1 MPVRAAFLLGSLL
14 ALFACTSK
22 EPPKPPERV
31 VTVTT
36 APVGQR
42 DLAVTEAAVG
52 AETAIVAALGYDPTR
67 ERTGTTYIRLPFPE
81 TIALQLKVG
90 QPVRLSNFATPDQV
104 VTGRIREI
112 RPALNI
118 TTVSREVIVAVPRGE
133 KWRPR
138 GSVRG
143 EVTLGVRKNAVT
155 VPEQAV
161 VLRPAGTVVYVVEG
175 EQAKERRVSTGI
187 AREGIIEIIEGLKPG
202 ETVVVDGAALLSNDT
217 KIRIREGQS

>member
-1 MPVRAAFLLGSLL
+1 MPVRAAFLLGFLL
-14 ALFACTSK
+14 VLVACTSK

-31 VTVTT
+31 VTVTA
-36 APVGQR
+36 APATQR
-42 DLAVTEAAVG
+42 DLAVTETAVG

-67 ERTGTTYIRLPFPE
+67 TSAGAAYIRLPFPE
-81 TIALQLKVG
+81 SVARQLKVG
-90 QPVRLSNFATPDQV
+90 QPVRLSNFASPDQT

-118 TTVSREVIVAVPRGE
+118 TTVSREVIVAVPRSQ
-133 KWRPR
+133 KWRPE

-161 VLRPAGTVVYVVEG
+161 VLRPAGSVVYVVEG
-175 EQAKERRVSTGI
+175 EVAKERKVHPGI
-187 AREGIIEIIEGLKPG
+187 AREGIIEIVEGLTPG

-217 KIRIREGQS
+217 KIRTREGQS

>member
-1 MPVRAAFLLGSLL
+1 MPARATLLLGILL
-14 ALFACTSK
+14 ALAACTSK
-22 EPPKPPERV
+22 EPPRPPERV

-42 DLAVTEAAVG
+42 DLAITETAVG

-67 ERTGTTYIRLPFPE
+67 ERAGTTHIRLPFPE
-81 TIALQLKVG
+81 SVALQLRIG
-90 QPVRLSNFATPDQV
+90 QPVRLSNFAAPEEV
-104 VTGRIREI
+104 VVGRIREI
-112 RPALNI
+112 RPALNV
-118 TTVSREVIVAVPRGE
+118 TTVSREVIVAVPPGA
-133 KWRPR
+133 KWRPQ

-143 EVTLGVRKNAVT
+143 EVTLGVRRNAVT

-175 EQAKERRVSTGI
+175 ELAKERPVKTGI
-187 AREGIIEIIEGLKPG
+187 TREGIIEVLEGVRPG

-217 KIRIREGQS
+217 KIRIREEPS